1 MPTNVEGQSS
11 KDRGGKF
18 RLCPKELQ
26 SRSHYLLDPHLK
38 MDWERLAAV
47 DVFQLERNESLLD
60 SLYAFLEKNELS
72 AAEAARVEP
81 GQLAKT
87 LSVVQRIMKVEK
99 TLQQ

>member
-1 MPTNVEGQSS
+1 
-11 KDRGGKF
+11 
-18 RLCPKELQ
+18 
-26 SRSHYLLDPHLK
+26 

-47 DVFQLERNESLLD
+47 DVFQLEHNESLID

-72 AAEAARVEP
+72 AAEAARAEP

-99 TLQQ
+99 SLQQ